1 MVAHLTS
8 SMSKRIQGFRDARL
22 DSALPVPPNRKNVHS
37 DLPKLCRVGLE
48 VRFKLQ
54 RCAWGGVSG
63 CCSALAQVASRYEPP
78 VNTAGRD
85 VDWNQCP
92 FFNRDGSAKVRS
104 GRDPNLQR
112 TPPVDTLIGAK
123 IHSSTVTVYL
133 ELVCLA
139 QQTYRD
145 HRRSRC

>member
-8 SMSKRIQGFRDARL
+8 SMSRRIQGFRDARL

-37 DLPKLCRVGLE
+37 DPPKLCRVGLE

-54 RCAWGGVSG
+54 RCAWGECAVVQFS
-63 CCSALAQVASRYEPP
+63 LVASTSEPP

-92 FFNRDGSAKVRS
+92 FFNRYGSAKVRS